1 MFFNNLFNIRYSSRN
16 RWKGQIGQNR
26 GFVEFIDEKYA
37 VRAIAI
43 LLLRTYR
50 RLGLDTI
57 RGIITRYAP
66 PEDDNPTERY
76 IEFCAAYMNMSGCCD
91 VPLTR
96 LDEYVSLISAIQRF
110 ELGRSVVSDDY
121 IRKYVLHFYKEIKP
135 FKLFG
140 YEEGE
145 FTSDSCCC

>member
-1 MFFNNLFNIRYSSRN
+1 MVFNNLFNIRYSSRN
-16 RWKGQIGQNR
+16 RWKGQIGQSR
-26 GFVEFIDEKYA
+26 GFVEFIDVKYA

-50 RLGLDTI
+50 QLGLDTI

-76 IEFCAAYMNMSGCCD
+76 IEFCTAYMNMSGRSD
-91 VPLTR
+91 VSLTR

-110 ELGRSVVSDDY
+110 ELGRSVVSDSY
-121 IRKYVLHFYKEIKP
+121 IRKYILHFYKEIKP
-135 FKLFG
+135 FKFSI
-140 YEEGE
+140 YEERE
-145 FTSDSCCC
+145 FSFDSGCC